1 MDMDITD
8 RSKQRVRVKDED
20 LEELIRT
27 YRPQFYGL
35 ALALLGDVADADDA
49 TQDALLALLDALPT
63 FAGQSQFRTWAF
75 SIAIHVCQKRLRR
88 RYATARML
96 RGLQSL
102 LRLRA
107 DEPQVEKSV
116 ARNETDR
123 LLIEQVTALDEK
135 FRIPIVLF
143 YGQQMSAEE
152 IGEVLGIP
160 RGTVL
165 SRLHAARECLRGG
178 LVRKGVNWHERD

>member
-1 MDMDITD
+1 
-8 RSKQRVRVKDED
+8 
-20 LEELIRT
+20 
-27 YRPQFYGL
+27 
-35 ALALLGDVADADDA
+35 
-49 TQDALLALLDALPT
+49 
-63 FAGQSQFRTWAF
+63 
-75 SIAIHVCQKRLRR
+75 
-88 RYATARML
+88 ML